1 MADKSNISSLPA
13 KSKMMKP
20 AASAEQAIK
29 GNKAKKSDIDMPKS
43 MGDKKTMLK
52 AKSMK

>member
-1 MADKSNISSLPA
+1 MADKSKISSLKA

-20 AASAEQAIK
+20 ASSAEQAIK

-52 AKSMK
+52 AKSMM

>member
-1 MADKSNISSLPA
+1 MADKSKISSLKA

-20 AASAEQAIK
+20 ASSAEQAIK
-29 GNKAKKSDIDMPKS
+29 GNKVSKSDIDMPKS
-43 MGDKKTMLK
+43 MGEKKTILK